1 MGAMLPSYF
10 SDVAGCGC
18 RLEDQ
23 LEQIASRHRQQEAL
37 WQGRLAALEAQLA
50 KTAAPPP
57 QLLAAVHDIE
67 HRLQDLQLGMLQQS
81 DCQAQQLE
89 R

>member
-1 MGAMLPSYF
+1 M
-10 SDVAGCGC
+10 
-18 RLEDQ
+18 
-23 LEQIASRHRQQEAL
+23 ASRHRQQEAL

-50 KTAAPPP
+50 RSSAPPP

-67 HRLQDLQLGMLQQS
+67 HRLHDLQHGLLQQA
-81 DCQAQQLE
+81 DCQAHQLQ